1 MKTLSSRDFNNDVG
15 GAKRA
20 ATAEP
25 VFITDRGEP
34 SHVLLSIEQF
44 RVLTNTGESALEEA
58 ERINTACPT
67 DFEWE
72 PPRLLTGL
80 PQSADF
86 RE

>member
-1 MKTLSSRDFNNDVG
+1 MKTVSSREFNQDVG

-20 ATAEP
+20 ASREP
-25 VFITDRGEP
+25 VFITVRGKP

-44 RVLTNTGESALEEA
+44 RALTHTDESALEEA
-58 ERINTACPT
+58 RRINSACPT
-67 DFEWE
+67 NFDWE

-86 RE
+86 GE